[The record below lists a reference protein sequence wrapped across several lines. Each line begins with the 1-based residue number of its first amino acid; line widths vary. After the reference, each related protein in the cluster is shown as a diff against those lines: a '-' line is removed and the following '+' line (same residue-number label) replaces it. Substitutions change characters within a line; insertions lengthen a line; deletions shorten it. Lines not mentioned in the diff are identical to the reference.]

1 MGGLPSTSES
11 EESLFFARENSVSL
25 LATGLSPG
33 RSMGGINERI
43 EERRREKERVGS
55 QERDGVGERDS

>member
-43 EERRREKERVGS
+43 KERRRERGDRGEKK
-55 QERDGVGERDS
+55 GERESW